1 MTKIYLHKNLSIVL
15 TIIAALLSSIYGYYI
30 FTMYQISLVQPDALQ
45 DPGFKYKF
53 IETVAYALIFLSLA
67 TYFAIKAFLDKP
79 LIEVR
84 YEDEF
89 IYEEITEETEDEN
102 EDENEEA
109 SEDEESE
116 EDKK

>member
-15 TIIAALLSSIYGYYI
+15 TIISALLSAIYGYYI
-30 FTMYQISLVQPDALQ
+30 FTMYSISLVQPDALQ

-53 IETVAYALIFLSLA
+53 IETVAYTLIFLTLA

-89 IYEEITEETEDEN
+89 IYEEITEESEDEN
-102 EDENEEA
+102 TDEE

-116 EDKK
+116 EEKK

>member
-15 TIIAALLSSIYGYYI
+15 TIISALLSAVYGYYI
-30 FTMYQISLVQPDALQ
+30 FTMYSISLVQPDALQ

-53 IETVAYALIFLSLA
+53 IETVAYTLIFLSIA

-89 IYEEITEETEDEN
+89 IYEEITEESEDEN
-102 EDENEEA
+102 EDEE
-109 SEDEESE
+109 SLDEESE

>member
-15 TIIAALLSSIYGYYI
+15 TIISALLSAIYGYYI
-30 FTMYQISLVQPDALQ
+30 FTMYSISLVQPDALQ

-53 IETVAYALIFLSLA
+53 IETVAYTLIFLTLA

-89 IYEEITEETEDEN
+89 IYEEITEESEDEN
-102 EDENEEA
+102 TDEE

>member
-15 TIIAALLSSIYGYYI
+15 TIISALLSAVYGYYI
-30 FTMYQISLVQPDALQ
+30 FTMYSISLVQPDALQ

-53 IETVAYALIFLSLA
+53 IETVAYTLIFLTLA

-89 IYEEITEETEDEN
+89 IYEEITEESEDEN
-102 EDENEEA
+102 TDEE

>member
-15 TIIAALLSSIYGYYI
+15 TIISALLSAIYGYYI
-30 FTMYQISLVQPDALQ
+30 FTMYSISLVQPDALQ

-53 IETVAYALIFLSLA
+53 IETIAYTLIFLTLA

-89 IYEEITEETEDEN
+89 IYEEITEESEDEN
-102 EDENEEA
+102 TDEE

-116 EDKK
+116 EEKK

>member
-15 TIIAALLSSIYGYYI
+15 ALISALFSFVYIYYTYTLYG
-30 FTMYQISLVQPDALQ
+30 ISLVNLEALQ

-53 IETVAYALIFLSLA
+53 VETVVYGLVFLSA
-67 TYFAIKAFLDKP
+67 SVYFISKIILKNP

-84 YEDEF
+84 YEDDF
-89 IYEEITEETEDEN
+89 IYEEITEVSEDE
-102 EDENEEA
+102 DSENEE